1 MSRQKNNGPETENE
15 VTGNLVEQTELE
27 GLTTPEVTEPKVTVA
42 ENVAEEVPKSKVKS
56 LSTRIN
62 TVATAAV
69 SANKKMGVYRFL
81 SLYPQDIYI
90 DAWLRL
96 YYPHSFYTK
105 DEWFMRIEEL
115 LNRPINS

>member
-1 MSRQKNNGPETENE
+1 MSKQKNNGPETENE

-27 GLTTPEVTEPKVTVA
+27 GLTTSEVTEPKETVTETV
-42 ENVAEEVPKSKVKS
+42 VKEVPKKS
-56 LSTRIN
+56 LSPRIN
-62 TVATAAV
+62 TVSKAAV
-69 SANKKMGVYRFL
+69 SANKKMGVYKFL